1 MEFIKSNDIKVIRAV
16 NRKFPELCNTQP
28 ITSRFYENYR
38 VFVAEIIKE
47 HDAELENMIAQ
58 GENNLAD
65 KIEALKSLFMLYRVA

>member
-1 MEFIKSNDIKVIRAV
+1 MAG
-16 NRKFPELCNTQP
+16 
-28 ITSRFYENYR
+28 
-38 VFVAEIIKE
+38 IIKE